1 MDFTNIHIVSDR
13 LIIRSI
19 TNNDVQELY
28 SLLMASYKHLAPWI
42 DISPKLKLKELQ
54 KTTKI
59 FIEEALI
66 NKFVML
72 VIINNGKI
80 IGQVSLQN
88 NKVNV
93 EIGYWIG
100 KDYINKGFMTETVS
114 LIIDYICS
122 ETSFDKI
129 LIVCDDKNIASKRI
143 PEKLNFEISQRLPQL
158 DGSIHIYYEKLKK
171 I

>member
-1 MDFTNIHIVSDR
+1 MNFADINIVSDR
-13 LIIRSI
+13 LIVRSI
-19 TNNDVQELY
+19 TNDDVQELY
-28 SLLMASYKHLAPWI
+28 SLLMASYKHLTPWI

-59 FIEEALI
+59 FIEEASI

-88 NKVNV
+88 NKENV

-100 KDYINKGFMTETVS
+100 KDYINNGFMTETVS
-114 LIIDYICS
+114 IIIDYIWN

-129 LIVCDDKNIASKRI
+129 LIICDKKNIASRRI
-143 PEKLNFEISQRLPQL
+143 PEKLNFNISQKLPQL
-158 DGSIHIYYEKLKK
+158 DGSIHIHYEKLKK
-171 I
+171 T